1 MKNKWMWALGIA
13 LAAIL
18 LFVSPFVWGLF
29 LPNGGYRMMGYGYGW
44 HMPMMYGGGMMG
56 FGMMLFMWMISL
68 ASLVLIGFG
77 IALLV
82 KTLTAQK

>member
-1 MKNKWMWALGIA
+1 MKDKWMWALGTA
-13 LAAIL
+13 LVFIV
-18 LFVSPFVWGLF
+18 LFVPSSLLRSLF
-29 LPNGGYRMMGYGYGW
+29 TYNGYGMMDYGW